1 MVYNHIMKTI
11 LITGVSRGIGKAE
24 ALQFLSEGHTV
35 IGTSIDGTVDF
46 AHERLTIFPLDLSK
60 PASIASCVDQ
70 IQKTGVRFDIL
81 INNAGALFDDEITE
95 VIIKKLRQTLE
106 VNLIGTIDFSEQI
119 LSLINLGGHI
129 IFTTSSAGSIAETDY
144 KTHSHHPNQYPAYKI
159 SKAAVNM
166 YMRTLAMRME
176 HANTGII
183 VSSVHPGWVK
193 TDMGG
198 EEAPMTPEEAAKH
211 ICALALSRPESG
223 QFWFKGEKYPW

>member
-1 MVYNHIMKTI
+1 MKTI

-24 ALQFLSEGHTV
+24 TLQFLSEGHTV

-81 INNAGALFDDEITE
+81 INNAGALFDDDDTR
-95 VIIKKLRQTLE
+95 VMVDKLRQTLE
-106 VNLIGTIDFSEQI
+106 VNLIGTIDFTERI
-119 LSLINLGGHI
+119 IHLMNPDGHI
-129 IFTTSSAGSIAETDY
+129 VNTSSSAGSLAGATDLRQ
-144 KTHSHHPNQYPAYKI
+144 THYPYHYPAYKI
-159 SKAAVNM
+159 SKVALNM
-166 YMRTLAMRME
+166 YTRTLANRLTHE
-176 HANTGII
+176 GSNII

-198 EEAPMTPEEAAKH
+198 EEAPMTPVEAAKH